1 MKVVSRKAN
10 GAEFSLRAHLVLAGC
25 SAEGLTFQQ
34 VLEVGCY
41 LQSAWEAS
49 CLEFKNPPR
58 VLAKAKHVLTDC
70 LDRLENAEHCSV
82 SNEHWLLL
90 KDGIVCAD
98 GVWEK
103 VQSARINVIN
113 LALRRECGIS

>member
-1 MKVVSRKAN
+1 MKIVSRKTN
-10 GAEFSLRAHLVLAGC
+10 GAEFSLRAHLILAGC
-25 SAEGLTFQQ
+25 SDCGLTFQQ

-58 VLAKAKHVLTDC
+58 ALTKAKQVLTDC
-70 LDRLENAEHCSV
+70 LDRLEQAECCSV
-82 SNEHWLLL
+82 SDEQWITL
-90 KDGIVCAD
+90 KKGVVCAD

-103 VQSARINVIN
+103 VQGARISLIN
-113 LALRRECGIS
+113 HNLRQECGIN